1 MPHPKVNPLRLLFL
15 MPLLAGTM
23 LSGCATLPSSGPTAA
38 QIVKRANDKQ
48 NEFTFDIVPL
58 DSKAVEALNSAQSA
72 RIAANVS
79 LATLDMPSRPETL
92 GPGDVLNIDIYEV
105 GVSLFSRGGAAQ
117 LDAFDPS
124 AHGEKFPAVTID
136 PTGAITLP
144 FIGSMFVAG
153 LTPSEVEAQIN
164 RRLST
169 KSQHPQAMV
178 TIAKNMSRTVI
189 IAGNV
194 NKPGRYD
201 LTSNRERLLD
211 AVALAGGATGTTEDT
226 VVRFERSART
236 IEQRLDSIRSGT
248 QDDLV
253 LAPRDYIELLQRP
266 RSFTVFGLVRDWLD
280 LIGRSA
286 RSRSRP
292 IRRFGRSDS
301 DLYLPLRRC
310 DAKSRSGQTGHLSPQ
325 HDAARVLLPRPAR
338 SDARQ
343 GRHLYCQCGGQ
354 PALEAGRHHQ
364 PVVLAFPDGARADEK
379 LTLSLTLPVA
389 RTMAAH
395 ERSPW
400 SRHRP
405 PPCRE
410 TQARHKAARPWSN
423 AGYRQ
428 DRPARLLPICRVAI
442 AIPSARGGL
451 ARWTW

>member
-1 MPHPKVNPLRLLFL
+1 

-266 RSFTVFGLVRDWLD
+266 RSFTVFG
-280 LIGRSA
+280 A
-286 RSRSRP
+286 
-292 IRRFGRSDS
+292 
-301 DLYLPLRRC
+301 
-310 DAKSRSGQTGHLSPQ
+310 TGKVSQVSFATGSISL
-325 HDAARVLLPRPAR
+325 AEALARVQGP
-338 SDARQ
+338 SDASADPTAIFIFRYEDATQNRGQ
-343 GRHLYCQCGGQ
+343 GKPVIYRLNMMQ
-354 PALEAGRHHQ
+354 PASYFLAQRVAMQDKDVIYIANAAANQ
-364 PVVLAFPDGARADEK
+364 PSKLVGIINQLFSPFLTARA
-379 LTLSLTLPVA
+379 LT
-389 RTMAAH
+389 
-395 ERSPW
+395 
-400 SRHRP
+400 
-405 PPCRE
+405 
-410 TQARHKAARPWSN
+410 KN
-423 AGYRQ
+423 
-428 DRPARLLPICRVAI
+428 
-442 AIPSARGGL
+442 
-451 ARWTW
+451 